1 MEAITGSLLLLV
13 KCLFFLAHVS
23 GSNSF
28 PQPLE
33 PEEEEYHLKRY
44 AEGCEESRNI
54 LIEHNL
60 RLVAHIVK
68 KYNNTGKELDDL
80 ISIGTIG
87 LIKAINTYNM
97 EKKTRLATYAAR
109 CIENEIL
116 MTIRASK
123 KTKGEVSLQDPIGVD
138 KEGNEITLIDI
149 LGTDPD
155 SVIDQVELKL
165 QIKKMYKKMQ
175 AILKDAQFHPVKDT
189 VLHLDFLHV
198 FEDAPVIIE
207 LPVRLSGLAAG
218 VKAGGKLSLD
228 SRKLKVRAL
237 VAKLP
242 EELIV
247 NVEKLKIGKSIYYVL
262 EGVIETTFG
271 FSAIKVRSW

>member
-1 MEAITGSLLLLV
+1 MEAITGGLLLLV
-13 KCLFFLAHVS
+13 KCLYVLAQVS

-28 PQPLE
+28 PQPLD

-44 AEGCEESRNI
+44 AEGYEDSRNI

-68 KYNNTGKELDDL
+68 KYNNTGKDVDDL

-87 LIKAINTYNM
+87 LIKAISTYNM

-123 KTKGEVSLQDPIGVD
+123 KTKGELSLQDPIGID

-155 SVIDQVELKL
+155 SVTDQVELKM
-165 QIKKMYKKMQ
+165 QIRKLYKKMQ
-175 AILKDAQFHPVKDT
+175 AVLKKREQ
-189 VLHLDFLHV
+189 
-198 FEDAPVIIE
+198 I
-207 LPVRLSGLAAG
+207 
-218 VKAGGKLSLD
+218 
-228 SRKLKVRAL
+228 
-237 VAKLP
+237 
-242 EELIV
+242 
-247 NVEKLKIGKSIYYVL
+247 VL
-262 EGVIETTFG
+262 EMRYGLFNGKCRTQREIAQMLGISRSYVSRIEKK
-271 FSAIKVRSW
+271 AIMKLAKEFDPESLPFHQSKNMSGME